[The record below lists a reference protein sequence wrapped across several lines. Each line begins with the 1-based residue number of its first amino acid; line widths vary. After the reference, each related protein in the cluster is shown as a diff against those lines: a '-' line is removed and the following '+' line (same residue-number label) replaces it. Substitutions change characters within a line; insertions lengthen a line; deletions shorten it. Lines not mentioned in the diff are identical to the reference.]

1 VSEEAA
7 PEGGQV
13 PDHERVL
20 ALADRFW
27 GGLLETQPILGTSIG
42 DERFDDRL
50 PDPSP
55 DGRAREET
63 LMRGAL
69 EELSTVNRDEL
80 DVTTRTT
87 TDVLETICRRSLAAL
102 EHRTDLLAVA
112 SHLFGPANMLGEIAS
127 LQRAD
132 TPERLDRYEA
142 RLRAFDPYL
151 TAWAGVAGE
160 GIAAGVTSPRVVVE
174 RSIAQIERILE
185 LGPAESPALL
195 PVGDDGAAKELIEAA
210 VRESVNPAYAAFL
223 DMLRGIYLPRA
234 TETIGLSA
242 LPRGDAMYGVEVLS
256 WTSLPLDARDVH
268 DLGVERF
275 ESIQEEKQKI
285 ATRLRFA
292 NAAEATAARIASDEG
307 AAASPEALVKLVED
321 QVQRSWEAAPRYFG
335 MLPSANCEV
344 RRVEEFR
351 EADMPFAF
359 YNPPTDDGSRPGIYY
374 VNTYDFEHRPL
385 MHMAAVTYHEAN
397 PGHHFQIAIEQEMPD
412 RPALRRFGGGFAGAS
427 FAEGWGL
434 YSERLADE
442 MGLYLDDWE
451 RLGMLDGQAHRAA
464 RLITDTGIH
473 ALGWDRERAIDK
485 LVEGGNPRSDAEIEV
500 DRYIAMPAQALSY
513 MIGMIEIERAR
524 ESATAREGSAF
535 SLKNFH
541 DRVLSLGQVPLPAFR
556 RELGT
561 GESGPDRR
569 A

>member
-1 VSEEAA
+1 MSFA
-7 PEGGQV
+7 GGAHVANDGGVRQ
-13 PDHERVL
+13 
-20 ALADRFW
+20 LADRFW
-27 GGLLETQPILGTSIG
+27 DGLLETQPILGTSIG

-50 PDPSP
+50 PDPTAA
-55 DGRAREET
+55 GRAREET
-63 LMRGAL
+63 LMRDSLDQLA
-69 EELSTVNRDEL
+69 TIDRARL
-80 DVTTRTT
+80 DVTARTT
-87 TDVLETICRRSLAAL
+87 ADVLETICVRSLAEL
-102 EHRTDLLAVA
+102 DQRIDLLGAA
-112 SHLFGPANMLGEIAS
+112 SHLFGPVNMLGEIAS

-142 RLRAFDPYL
+142 RLRSFRPYL
-151 TAWAGVAGE
+151 DAWSEVARE
-160 GIAAGVTSPRVVVE
+160 GIAASITSPRVVVE

-185 LGPAESPALL
+185 LGTSGSPALL
-195 PVGDDGAAKELIEAA
+195 PAGDDARAKDRLEGV
-210 VRESVNPAYAAFL
+210 VRDIVNPAYASFL
-223 DMLRGIYLPRA
+223 DVLRGTYLDAA

-242 LPRGDAMYGVEVLS
+242 LPGGDAIYAAEILS

-268 DLGVERF
+268 ELGVERF
-275 ESIQEEKQKI
+275 SAIQAEKREI
-285 ATRLRFA
+285 ARQLGFSS
-292 NAAEATAARIASDEG
+292 AAEATAARVASDDG
-307 AAASPEALVKLVED
+307 VAASAEAFIKFVED
-321 QVQRSWEAAPRYFG
+321 QVQRSWEVAPRFFG
-335 MLPSANCEV
+335 VLPSANCEV

-374 VNTYDFEHRPL
+374 VNAYDFEHRPL

-397 PGHHFQIAIEQEMPD
+397 PGHHFQLAVEQEMPD

-442 MGLYLDDWE
+442 MGLYLDEWE

-473 ALGWDRERAIDK
+473 ALGWNREQAIDK
-485 LVEGGNPRSDAEIEV
+485 LVEGGNPRGDAEIEV

-513 MIGMIEIERAR
+513 MVGMIEIEKAR
-524 ESATAREGSAF
+524 RTTAAREGSEF
-535 SLKNFH
+535 SLKAFH
-541 DRVLSLGQVPLPAFR
+541 DRVLSLGQLPLPALR

-561 GESGPDRR
+561 DD
-569 A
+569 ATT